1 MIMAKRR
8 ETFTATC
15 VRRVH
20 SEPELAWTHY
30 RVTGKGI
37 PEMSVDGAR
46 YHKDIIVSASTRWVK
61 HGEKPE
67 VMLVAANKNGEP
79 KRNADGNLIQ
89 LWGGGR
95 GDLSASATLKKAGA
109 TKVTTCA
116 QVPRGPLDRR
126 RRRR

>member
-1 MIMAKRR
+1 VL
-8 ETFTATC
+8 T
-15 VRRVH
+15 
-20 SEPELAWTHY
+20 EPELAWTHY

-37 PEMSVDGAR
+37 REMSADHER
-46 YHKDIIVSASTRWVK
+46 YHKDVIVSASTRWVK

-79 KRNADGNLIQ
+79 KRNKDGYLIQ

-95 GDLSASATLKKAGA
+95 GDLSANKALKDAGA
-109 TKVTTCA
+109 TKVVACA

-126 RRRR
+126 RRRRKSR